1 MALSRLQGENPIVV
15 VGGGLTGASFALAA
29 ANAAQPVLLVEAFA
43 AGAGGAGSNGFD
55 ARSTAL
61 SWGSRRVFEA
71 LGVWEALGAAP
82 CPIERIEV
90 SDQGHLGGVCFDHRE
105 QGIEALGYV
114 VENHVLGGVLLETVA
129 ASAHIELLTP
139 ADVTAARPV
148 PAGMELTIR
157 KGEDETGL
165 TAALTVLAD
174 GGKSAIAAQLG
185 IGRQVK
191 DYGQF
196 ALAAN
201 IALERSHGHAAFER
215 FTENGPLA
223 VLPLPTMDGVHR
235 ASLVWTL
242 PEARA
247 REYLEMAEAELL
259 PRLQQEFG
267 PGMGRV
273 TGIGRRSCF
282 PLRLSRTTEQA
293 RPGLALLGN
302 AAHTLHPVA
311 GQGFNLALRD
321 CMALAKTLEGA
332 AKGGH
337 SPGDMAVLR
346 QYLNEQAFDQDKTI
360 EFTNL
365 LAGLFSGKSAA
376 RSSFRRLGLLSL
388 DLLPPLR
395 ASFVRNAAGL
405 GMF

>member
-43 AGAGGAGSNGFD
+43 GGAGGDGFD

-61 SWGSRRVFEA
+61 SWGSRQILES

-105 QGIEALGYV
+105 QGIGALGYV
-114 VENHVLGGVLLETVA
+114 VENHVLGGVLLERVA
-129 ASAHIELLTP
+129 ASPHIELLTP
-139 ADVTAARPV
+139 ADVIAASPV
-148 PAGMELTIR
+148 PSGMELTIR
-157 KGEDETGL
+157 KGADETGL

-223 VLPLPTMDGVHR
+223 VLPLPAMDGVHR

-242 PEARA
+242 PETRA

-273 TGIGRRSCF
+273 AGIGRRSCF
-282 PLRLSRTTEQA
+282 PLRLSRATEQA

-321 CMALAKTLEGA
+321 CMALAQTLEDA
-332 AKGGH
+332 ANGGR
-337 SPGDMAVLR
+337 SPGDMAILQR
-346 QYLNEQAFDQDKTI
+346 YLKHQAFDQDKTI
-360 EFTNL
+360 EFTDL

>member
-43 AGAGGAGSNGFD
+43 GGAGGDGFD

-61 SWGSRRVFEA
+61 SWGSRQIFES

-105 QGIEALGYV
+105 QGIKALGYV
-114 VENHVLGGVLLETVA
+114 VENHVLGGVLLERVA
-129 ASAHIELLTP
+129 ASPHIELLTP
-139 ADVTAARPV
+139 ADVIAASPV
-148 PAGMELTIR
+148 PTGMELTIR

-223 VLPLPTMDGVHR
+223 VLPLPAMDGVHR

-242 PEARA
+242 PKTRA

-332 AKGGH
+332 ANGGQ
-337 SPGDMAVLR
+337 SPGDMAVLQR
-346 QYLNEQAFDQDKTI
+346 YLKQQAFDQDKTI
-360 EFTNL
+360 EFTDL